1 MSILTSKIKLFKE
14 YISSP
19 VPKSY
24 NEPRLQYEDGVRGDL
39 LSYASA
45 PTSSE
50 YKTKLDTNNY
60 LPPPPRNQLAAD
72 PVNYMARKEPYN
84 KIYNKYFLS
93 TQNGIS
99 GIVQG
104 QINNANYVRGNQ
116 FSMTEAIKRLDY
128 TVEFPVQE
136 TPSKDIVITN
146 SPFYPYPNYELTLD
160 NKYKTYA
167 HPKRYIDGLP
177 IIEQFGNEINN
188 KNIYIGITIVL
199 FISLIIY
206 NRK

>member
-19 VPKSY
+19 VPKSH

-45 PTSSE
+45 PTSTE

-72 PVNYMARKEPYN
+72 PVNYMARKKPYN
-84 KIYNKYFLS
+84 EIYKKYFLS
-93 TQNGIS
+93 TQNGIA

-136 TPSKDIVITN
+136 TPNKEIIITN

-160 NKYKTYA
+160 KKYKTYA

-177 IIEQFGNEINN
+177 IIEPFDNNDSN
-188 KNIYIGITIVL
+188 KNICIGITIALV
-199 FISLIIY
+199 ISLIIY
-206 NRK
+206 NKK